1 MAKLADSAD
10 SADSANSAFA
20 AEFRAIQRNFIRGLP
35 RRLEELQHAADDKQR
50 HIALHRL
57 AGAAGGYGFP
67 HLGEL
72 ARGAMQAMESDSKPV
87 VDAALAQLALA
98 IDAIV
103 QTAND

>member
-1 MAKLADSAD
+1 MAVAKL
-10 SADSANSAFA
+10 ADSANSAFA
-20 AEFRAIQRNFIRGLP
+20 VEFRAIQRNFIRGLP

-72 ARGAMQAMESDSKPV
+72 ARGAMQAMESESKP
-87 VDAALAQLALA
+87 ALDGALVQLALA
-98 IDAIV
+98 IDGIV
-103 QTAND
+103 QTASD